1 MKMRILV
8 IGKNGFISK
17 CFQNYMKRYSDI
29 DILAISARDNS
40 WKQYDFHGYD
50 AVYNTTGLAHDDARK
65 GSREQ
70 FMNLNAFLPAELAK
84 KAKTEGVKIFIN
96 MSSLIIYGEMSEL
109 GSKERITSQTI
120 PIPAGIYGESKLE
133 GEAALNKIADD
144 HFKVAII
151 RSPLVYNENAVDN
164 FLKLKN
170 YALNYHVFP
179 NLSNARSMIYSDN
192 LCELVK
198 LIAEK
203 NEGGYFYPQQEEYIC
218 TSKLVRDIAVTAGKR
233 MFLTRL
239 FNPILY
245 LLSKKFL
252 LLRKVFGSLAVDLKE
267 SNHFEGKYRV
277 VSYDESI
284 KRLVGNLK

>member
-17 CFQNYMKRYSDI
+17 CFQNYMKYYSNI
-29 DILAISARDNS
+29 EVTAISARNDL
-40 WKQYDFHGYD
+40 WKEYDFGDYD
-50 AVYNTTGLAHDDARK
+50 TVYNTTGLAHDDARR

-70 FMNLNAFLPAELAK
+70 FMELNAFLPVKLAR
-84 KAKTEGVKIFIN
+84 KAKEEGIKTFIN

-109 GSKERITSQTI
+109 GSKERITSNTI
-120 PIPAGIYGESKLE
+120 PTPAGIYGESKLA
-133 GEAALNKIADD
+133 GEIALNKLADD
-144 HFKVAII
+144 DFKVAII

-164 FLKLKN
+164 FLKLKK
-170 YALNYHVFP
+170 YALRYPVFP
-179 NLSNARSMIYSDN
+179 NLQNARSMIYSDN

-218 TSKLVRDIAVTAGKR
+218 TSKLVRDIAINAGKS
-233 MFLTRL
+233 MYLTSV

-245 LLSKKFL
+245 LLSKKVL
-252 LLRKVFGSLAVDLKE
+252 LIRKVFGSLAVDLKE